1 MDVKELREQD
11 EIKLNEELIS
21 LLKEHFELRM
31 QKSTSQLSDLSK
43 LKKQKNLL
51 LKLKQLLKRSSY
63 E

>member
-11 EIKLNEELIS
+11 EIKLNEELIT

-43 LKKQKNLL
+43 LKK
-51 LKLKQLLKRSSY
+51 LKILVLTNKLFKI
-63 E
+63 

>member
-43 LKKQKNLL
+43 LKKTKKSIAQIKTIIKEKN
-51 LKLKQLLKRSSY
+51 S
-63 E
+63 